1 MKNVITRATPG
12 RSLVLQVFMYLFL
25 NYKAWG
31 LNFEANENISDLYL
45 CSAFARASAEVF
57 QLFLHWVYLSIV
69 SVSSQS

>member
-1 MKNVITRATPG
+1 MFLLI
-12 RSLVLQVFMYLFL
+12 FFL

-31 LNFEANENISDLYL
+31 LNSEANENISDLYL